1 MMGIIWNFSSLVDN
15 LKKNPM
21 FINNKLQMIE
31 IINHSK
37 ISETLFIGVITNSLR
52 IVFLLVT
59 FLPAG

>member
-1 MMGIIWNFSSLVDN
+1 
-15 LKKNPM
+15 M
-21 FINNKLQMIE
+21 FINKLQIIE

-59 FLPAG
+59 FLSAG

>member
-1 MMGIIWNFSSLVDN
+1 MMSIIWNFSSLVDN

-21 FINNKLQMIE
+21 FINKLQMIE

-59 FLPAG
+59 FLSAG

>member
-1 MMGIIWNFSSLVDN
+1 MMSIIWNFSSLVDN
-15 LKKNPM
+15 MKKNPM
-21 FINNKLQMIE
+21 FINKLQIIE

-59 FLPAG
+59 FLSAG